1 MHFSITELLLIAF
14 IVLVLFGT
22 KRLRNMGGDLGSA
35 LRDFKKAL
43 HDEAQG
49 KPTPSP
55 SNPTAKADEPE
66 KLADAQ
72 FHEGQAP
79 QQPPLD
85 KEDK

>member
-43 HDEAQG
+43 HDEPQT
-49 KPTPSP
+49 KP
-55 SNPTAKADEPE
+55 KAE
-66 KLADAQ
+66 
-72 FHEGQAP
+72 H
-79 QQPPLD
+79 
-85 KEDK
+85 